1 MKLSLNSVPASM
13 LTGASDERSRLVCL
27 GRMLMKE
34 ANGRTTNKIRNNKA
48 YTETMD
54 AETYAKTNENVKK
67 KIMLFCAERADSV
80 EGREKNDDYQV
91 FLSHGRDYYKN
102 QVFLRTLAGIVQDIV
117 RPMLPYVTSN
127 ALDELGQVVN
137 VPFGQTYEITVHSND
152 IFLFQDSS
160 WGTSRSVP
168 ENTLYDYPITLNP
181 SPRSCSAT
189 AKWYQLVG
197 NDADFG
203 LWLNAIYAGL
213 YSKIMA
219 LWNGAMTAAASDQFF
234 TPSYL
239 QFNGFN
245 SNNFNLAVEAVSAA
259 NHVPVDRLI
268 VYGRRPTLARMLP
281 TGTAQDAAL
290 TYMLGDEWMRNGYM
304 GTIQGVR
311 SFELLNAMVPGT
323 QNTTGN
329 LVLSDNTAYIAASRG
344 NGYAPIYIGFE
355 DGSPIVLEM
364 EPHETAD
371 MTLNVNV
378 TASMDVKAVFGTKL
392 AVITN
397 ISGN

>member
-13 LTGASDERSRLVCL
+13 LTGSDEREKLVAL
-27 GRMLMKE
+27 GRMLMME
-34 ANGRTTNKIRNNKA
+34 ANGKEFNKVRVNKT
-48 YTETMD
+48 YTERMSAD
-54 AETYAKTNENVKK
+54 EYSKVNEATRN
-67 KIMLFCAERADSV
+67 KIMLFCAERADNI
-80 EGREKNDDYQV
+80 EGREKPEDYQA
-91 FLSHGRDYYKN
+91 FLSRSRDYAKN
-102 QVFLRTLAGIVQDIV
+102 PTFLRTLAGIVRDIV
-117 RPMLPYVTSN
+117 KPMLPYVVSN
-127 ALDELGQVVN
+127 ALDELAQMVN
-137 VPFGQTYEITVHSND
+137 VPFGQTYEITVGSND

-160 WGTSRSVP
+160 WGASRSVP

-219 LWNGAMTAAASDQFF
+219 LWNSAMTAAAANTFF
-234 TPSYL
+234 VPSYL
-239 QFNGFN
+239 TFGSFT
-245 SNNFNLAVEAVSAA
+245 SANFNNAVELVSAV
-259 NHVPVDRLI
+259 NHVPVSGLI
-268 VYGRRPTLARMLP
+268 AYGRRPVLAKALP
-281 TGTAQDAAL
+281 TSTAQDAAL
-290 TYMLGDEWMRNGYM
+290 TYMLGREWMDNGYM

-311 SFELLNAMVPGT
+311 SFALTNAMVPGT
-323 QNTTGN
+323 QNTTGG
-329 LVLSDNTAYIAASRG
+329 LVINDSKIYIAASKG

-355 DGSPIVLEM
+355 DGSPITLEM

-378 TASMDVKAVFGTKL
+378 TASLDVKAVFGTKL
-392 AVITN
+392 AVITVA
-397 ISGN
+397 

>member
-13 LTGASDERSRLVCL
+13 LTGGSDEREKLVAL
-27 GRMLMKE
+27 GRVLMIE
-34 ANGRTTNKIRNNKA
+34 ANGRAYNKIRKNQA
-48 YTETMD
+48 Y
-54 AETYAKTNENVKK
+54 NERMTADKYSEVNEATRN
-67 KIMLFCAERADSV
+67 KIMLFCAERADNI
-80 EGREKNDDYQV
+80 EGREKPEDYKA
-91 FLSHGRDYYKN
+91 FLARSRDYYRN
-102 QVFLRTLAGIVQDIV
+102 PTFLRTLSGIVQDIV
-117 RPMLPYVTSN
+117 RPALPYVVSN
-127 ALDELGQVVN
+127 ALDELAQMVN
-137 VPFGQTYEITVHSND
+137 VPFGQTYEVTVASND

-160 WGTSRSVP
+160 WGASRSVP

-219 LWNGAMTAAASDQFF
+219 MWNGAMTAAASNTFF
-234 TPSYL
+234 VPSYL
-239 QFNGFN
+239 KFASFTSANFN
-245 SNNFNLAVEAVSAA
+245 SAVELVSAA
-259 NHVPVDRLI
+259 NHVPVNGLI
-268 VYGRRPTLARMLP
+268 AYGRRPVLAKALP
-281 TGTAQDAAL
+281 TSTAQDAAL
-290 TYMLGDEWMRNGYM
+290 TYMLGREWMDNGYM

-311 SFELLNAMVPGT
+311 SFAFDNAMVPGT
-323 QNTTGN
+323 QNTTGG
-329 LVLSDNTAYIAASRG
+329 LVINDSKIYIAASKG

-378 TASMDVKAVFGTKL
+378 TASLDVKAVFGTKL
-392 AVITN
+392 AVITVA
-397 ISGN
+397 

>member
-13 LTGASDERSRLVCL
+13 LIGGTDEREKLVVL
-27 GRMLMKE
+27 GRALMME
-34 ANGRTTNKIRNNKA
+34 ANGRAFNKIRKNQA
-48 YTETMD
+48 YSERMTADE
-54 AETYAKTNENVKK
+54 YAKTNENVRN
-67 KIMLFCAERADSV
+67 KIMLFCAARADSI
-80 EGREKNDDYQV
+80 EGREKNEDYQA
-91 FLSHGRDYYKN
+91 FLSNSRRYWKN
-102 QVFLRTLAGIVQDIV
+102 ETFLRTLAGIVQDIV
-117 RPMLPYVTSN
+117 RPMLPYVVSN
-127 ALDELGQVVN
+127 VLDELAQMVN
-137 VPFGQTYEITVHSND
+137 VPFGQTYEITVGSND

-160 WGTSRSVP
+160 WGASRSVP

-219 LWNGAMTAAASDQFF
+219 LWNSAMTAAANGTFFVPSFLKFSSFTSD
-234 TPSYL
+234 
-239 QFNGFN
+239 
-245 SNNFNLAVEAVSAA
+245 NFNRGVELVSSV

-268 VYGRRPTLARMLP
+268 VYGRRPTLAKMLP

-290 TYMLGDEWMRNGYM
+290 TYMLGGEWMRNGYM

-311 SFELLNAMVPGT
+311 AFELFNAIVPGT
-323 QNTTGN
+323 QNTTGS
-329 LVLSDNTAYIAASRG
+329 LVLADNTAYIAAARG

-378 TASMDVKAVFGTKL
+378 TASLDVKAVFGTKI
-392 AVITN
+392 AVISN
-397 ISGN
+397 IQ

>member
-1 MKLSLNSVPASM
+1 MKLSLNSVPASV
-13 LTGASDERSRLVCL
+13 LTGGTDEREKLVVL
-27 GRMLMKE
+27 GRVLMME
-34 ANGRTTNKIRNNKA
+34 ANGRAYNKIRKNQA
-48 YTETMD
+48 YTERMSAD
-54 AETYAKTNENVKK
+54 KYAEANENTRN
-67 KIMLFCAERADSV
+67 KIMLFCAGRADAI
-80 EGREKNDDYQV
+80 EGRDKPEDYQA
-91 FLSHGRDYYKN
+91 FLSRSREYYSN
-102 QVFLRTLAGIVQDIV
+102 PNFLRTLSGIVRDIV
-117 RPMLPYVTSN
+117 RPMLPYVVSN
-127 ALDELGQVVN
+127 ALDELAQMVN
-137 VPFGQTYEITVHSND
+137 VPFGQTYEVTVGSND

-160 WGTSRSVP
+160 WGASRSVP

-219 LWNGAMTAAASDQFF
+219 MWNGAMTAAAANTFYV
-234 TPSYL
+234 PSYL
-239 QFNGFN
+239 TFGSFT
-245 SNNFNLAVEAVSAA
+245 SANFNTAVELVSTV
-259 NHVPVDRLI
+259 NHVPVSGLI
-268 VYGRRPTLARMLP
+268 AYGRRPVLAKALP

-290 TYMLGDEWMRNGYM
+290 TYMLGREWMDNGYM

-311 SFELLNAMVPGT
+311 SFSLTNAMVPGT
-323 QNTTGN
+323 QNTTGG
-329 LVLSDNTAYIAASRG
+329 LVINDSKIYIAASKG

-371 MTLNVNV
+371 MTLNVNI
-378 TASMDVKAVFGTKL
+378 TASLDVKAVFGTKL
-392 AVITN
+392 AVITVA
-397 ISGN
+397 